1 MNSTTR
7 RVGRYLTISVWFAVT
22 FFALFPWASHPVSA
36 MQWEDKVQHF
46 LAFSVLASL
55 IGFFW
60 DMRGMRLT
68 FLLLSYG
75 LLIELLQM
83 FIPGHIA
90 SFLDMLANLVGIYS
104 GLSILF
110 FVNWVR
116 MTVGMNST
124 A

>member
-1 MNSTTR
+1 
-7 RVGRYLTISVWFAVT
+7 
-22 FFALFPWASHPVSA
+22 

-55 IGFFW
+55 IGSFW
-60 DMRGMRLT
+60 DMRGIRLT

-116 MTVGMNST
+116 MTVAMHST